1 MRFASTYLAGV
12 VEGLLLAR
20 LVTLL
25 FAGRPGNPVWELLW
39 AVTWPL
45 VWPWSALDRWAGQ
58 PRFGARLEL
67 ASLAAM
73 ASIALL
79 ALGMALYR
87 NASRSVR
94 KDRHV

>member
-1 MRFASTYLAGV
+1 MYLAGV

-25 FAGRPGNPVWELLW
+25 FAGRPDNPVWELLW

-73 ASIALL
+73 ASVALL
-79 ALGMALYR
+79 ALALAIYG

-94 KDRHV
+94 KDHHV

>member
-1 MRFASTYLAGV
+1 MRFVSTYLAGV

-25 FAGRPGNPVWELLW
+25 FAGRPGNPVWEILW
-39 AVTWPL
+39 ALTWPL

-67 ASLAAM
+67 ATVAAM
-73 ASIALL
+73 VIVALL
-79 ALGMALYR
+79 ALGLALYG

-94 KDRHV
+94 KDQHV